1 MKSLRIE
8 VDEKSYKHILF
19 LLKNLKIKGL
29 RIIEEDTT
37 KKRAN
42 NHTKESLKKLFNKK
56 NVELFKTIDNP
67 LEWQRNQR
75 DQWD

>member
-1 MKSLRIE
+1 MKSLKIE
-8 VDEKSYKHILF
+8 VDEKSYKHIIF

-37 KKRAN
+37 KKRTN
-42 NHTKESLKKLFNKK
+42 NYTKESLKKLFNKK

-67 LEWQRNQR
+67 LEWQRKQR